1 MSDQKLHQC
10 LWKRQLVACQTIQ
23 CSGYLAW
30 PWLTQNQLCIPKRPD
45 IISGISE
52 DQTVAI
58 VNDPNF
64 KLLSFAN
71 ILCDT
76 SKSTAQ
82 TKSTAVLP
90 KTFSLINASYP
101 PKVRSVWAFP
111 TILRST
117 LRGRFNILVGDPRS
131 PQPLGVYI
139 ECHPTIS
146 ERYDICMYI
155 YVCVYDCIIN
165 YHCWC
170 YYYYYYC

>member
-1 MSDQKLHQC
+1 MFRISGLTMIDTKPTLHS
-10 LWKRQLVACQTIQ
+10 QTTRYHFRYFRRPNG
-23 CSGYLAW
+23 C
-30 PWLTQNQLCIPKRPD
+30 NCKRPKL
-45 IISGISE
+45 
-52 DQTVAI
+52 QVALFLQI
-58 VNDPNF
+58 
-64 KLLSFAN
+64 SFATLPN
-71 ILCDT
+71 QQHKQNLQQ
-76 SKSTAQ
+76 SF
-82 TKSTAVLP
+82 P

-155 YVCVYDCIIN
+155 YICVCMIALLTIIVGATITTIIV
-165 YHCWC
+165 
-170 YYYYYYC
+170 